1 MCSCGAAAAASP
13 FPGERK
19 GVRESRVTHRRVVLG
34 VIKSIIT
41 TRCWSGA
48 ELRRHEHCVCLCDK
62 CCCQQRILMRIL
74 PGWDLHTA
82 ISFLPVY
89 SGKPGLVLVVISPL
103 VSDGWQGR
111 SATL

>member
-1 MCSCGAAAAASP
+1 MCSCAAAAASR
-13 FPGERK
+13 FPKERK
-19 GVRESRVTHRRVVLG
+19 GERESRVTHRRVVRG

-41 TRCWSGA
+41 MRCWSGA
-48 ELRRHEHCVCLCDK
+48 ELRRHEHGVCLCDK

-74 PGWDLHTA
+74 PGWDPHTA

-103 VSDGWQGR
+103 VTDG
-111 SATL
+111 